1 MTPSLEPILD
11 TLEAHYGPQLPLAP
25 TDPYQF
31 LVWWQ
36 CGYPPSEARCEQ
48 GWQALRQEIGVD
60 PEVLRAARPA
70 RLARALS
77 TGGLVPQLRAERVRE
92 VATRVVE
99 DFAGDLAAGLARC
112 ADGAGARGAAQISR
126 HRAAGRR
133 SHTAV
138 RRARAARG
146 SSLELPVRAAAHRP
160 RPRPGRLPRQLRAGA
175 TPHRGRHPGL
185 PARGASAPTCCCCGT
200 AASCAGA
207 LVRSARCARWR
218 GAAASTRRVCAG
230 KLHGSCTAD
239 RSDRRLVADV
249 ELDLA
254 IEAQL
259 TLHHCPRA
267 R

>member
-1 MTPSLEPILD
+1 
-11 TLEAHYGPQLPLAP
+11 
-25 TDPYQF
+25 
-31 LVWWQ
+31 
-36 CGYPPSEARCEQ
+36 
-48 GWQALRQEIGVD
+48 
-60 PEVLRAARPA
+60 
-70 RLARALS
+70 
-77 TGGLVPQLRAERVRE
+77 
-92 VATRVVE
+92 
-99 DFAGDLAAGLARC
+99 
-112 ADGAGARGAAQISR
+112 
-126 HRAAGRR
+126 
-133 SHTAV
+133 
-138 RRARAARG
+138 
-146 SSLELPVRAAAHRP
+146 SSAAASRP
-160 RPRPGRLPRQLRAGA
+160 TTAPATCRRNASSRA
-175 TPHRGRHPGL
+175 PSRL

-267 R
+267 DDDARLARLDAEPAVGLLDVDAALDVRGAADVDVAAHGAQPTGDVRGVEHDVAIDVLELAADVGPGVHVHGAV